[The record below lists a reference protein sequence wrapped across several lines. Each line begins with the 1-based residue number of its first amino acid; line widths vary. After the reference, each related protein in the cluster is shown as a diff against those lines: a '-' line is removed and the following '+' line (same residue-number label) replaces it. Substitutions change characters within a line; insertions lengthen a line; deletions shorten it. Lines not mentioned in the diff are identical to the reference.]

1 MVNSREREGKSEAYV
16 IEAKTIIHKIIKQ
29 QGYVEYGT
37 GTYNHYF
44 VTTLNEVQHTKI
56 MNHCCTPETN
66 IIL

>member
-1 MVNSREREGKSEAYV
+1 M
-16 IEAKTIIHKIIKQ
+16 IEAKTIIHKIKKQ

-37 GTYNHYF
+37 GMYNHYF

-56 MNHCCTPETN
+56 VNHCCTHETN